1 MKFLIIIIYLITIG
15 FGYAIDKPDIK
26 NLVLIENSKIYEE
39 VIFKDKNQKNINLDE
54 FKGKLLILNFWATW
68 CAPCKEEMPSLDIL
82 QTDNRLRN
90 LKVIPINIGQE
101 DPKKSIIFFEELNI
115 KNLEIYFDSS
125 ITLAKKFKLRGVP
138 TTILFNKEGYEF
150 ARIIGSIDF
159 NNEKFINWLKEYN

>member
-1 MKFLIIIIYLITIG
+1 MKFLIIIIYLITTG

-39 VIFKDKNQKNINLDE
+39 VIFKYKNQKNVNLNDY
-54 FKGKLLILNFWATW
+54 KGKLVILNFWATW
-68 CAPCKEEMPSLDIL
+68 CAPCREEMPSLDNL
-82 QTDNRLRN
+82 QFNQKLGN
-90 LKVIPINIGQE
+90 LKVFPINIGKE
-101 DPKKSIIFFEELNI
+101 NLSKSEIFFEELNI

-159 NNEKFINWLKEYN
+159 NNEKFIKWLKDYN

>member
-39 VIFKDKNQKNINLDE
+39 VIFKDKNQKNVNLNDY
-54 FKGKLLILNFWATW
+54 KGKLVILNFWATW
-68 CAPCKEEMPSLDIL
+68 CAPCREEMPSLDNL
-82 QTDNRLRN
+82 QFNQKLGN
-90 LKVIPINIGQE
+90 LKIFPINIGNE
-101 DPKKSIIFFEELNI
+101 NLSKSQIFFEELNI

-138 TTILFNKEGYEF
+138 TTILFNKQGYEF

-159 NNEKFINWLKEYN
+159 NNDKFINWLKDYN

>member
-1 MKFLIIIIYLITIG
+1 MKFLIIIIYLITTG

-39 VIFKDKNQKNINLDE
+39 VIFKDKNQKNVNLKDY
-54 FKGKLLILNFWATW
+54 KGKLVILNFWATW
-68 CAPCKEEMPSLDIL
+68 CAPCREEMPSLDTL
-82 QTDNRLRN
+82 QFNQKLGN
-90 LKVIPINIGQE
+90 LKIFPINIGNE
-101 DPKKSIIFFEELNI
+101 DLSKSQIFFEELNI

-159 NNEKFINWLKEYN
+159 NNEKFIKWLKDYN

>member
-39 VIFKDKNQKNINLDE
+39 VIFKDKNQKNVNLKDY
-54 FKGKLLILNFWATW
+54 KGKLVILNFWATW
-68 CAPCKEEMPSLDIL
+68 CAPCREEMPSLDNL
-82 QTDNRLRN
+82 QSNQKLGN
-90 LKVIPINIGQE
+90 LKVFPINIGKE
-101 DPKKSIIFFEELNI
+101 NLSKSEIFFEELNI

-159 NNEKFINWLKEYN
+159 NNEKFINWLKDYN